1 MILQINFHVP
11 FRVSRVFT
19 VVQLSMLM
27 SVRAQVLDF
36 NEFAAIVKAIDSTI
50 LEDDVSVACM

>member
-1 MILQINFHVP
+1 
-11 FRVSRVFT
+11 
-19 VVQLSMLM
+19 MLM